1 VELRMLR
8 TGGIRSIVPKEEDQA
23 FYLVVGDAGRT
34 GGVYREADVA
44 ATDLETLIVD
54 LLDGQYKSPIRVVVF
69 NTAEKWSQDIS
80 VDVAHEVRQRCDLQM
95 RDVPFF
101 LHDLVGRYEDR
112 YHDQQLYLPIR
123 LA

>member
-1 VELRMLR
+1 MLR
-8 TGGIRSIVPKEEDQA
+8 TGGSPSIVPKGEDQA

-54 LLDGQYKSPIRVVVF
+54 LLDGQYKRPIRVVAF

-80 VDVAHEVRQRCDLQM
+80 VGVAYEVRQRCDLEM

-101 LHDLVGRYEDR
+101 LHDFVDRYEDR
-112 YHDQQLYLPIR
+112 YHDRQLCLPIQ